1 MNTYLDN
8 SNSYV
13 MFDNAWNGMKDIIEN
28 RCPESVVDKLYEEL
42 RKAYSA
48 ANPEIMHYDRS
59 TNSLIM
65 ETYVGHVSMIIGTNL
80 NDMKW
85 SDEDLIIPID
95 IIMGDCFETIKVK
108 SKLSYIS
115 MIIPIAKYNSHIS
128 YGTSR
133 VVNELFFAI
142 HNYIE

>member
-1 MNTYLDN
+1 MNMYPDN
-8 SNSYV
+8 SYA
-13 MFDNAWNGMKDIIEN
+13 MFDNAWNGMKDTIES
-28 RCPESVVDKLYEEL
+28 RCPELVANKVYEEL

-48 ANPEIMHYDRS
+48 ANPEIMYYDRS

-65 ETYVGHVSMIIGTNL
+65 ETYVGHASIIIGANL

-85 SDEDLIIPID
+85 NDEDLTVPID

-115 MIIPIAKYNSHIS
+115 MIIPIAKYNSHTS

-142 HNYIE
+142 NNYIE